1 LKKSLNADVIV
12 VAVGPSTKNALEG
25 NSINVHV
32 MPQVSK
38 MGPIVKA
45 LDEYVSA
52 YNTEVRWNV
61 DSRNSENLSY

>member
-1 LKKSLNADVIV
+1 
-12 VAVGPSTKNALEG
+12 
-25 NSINVHV
+25 
-32 MPQVSK
+32 